1 MVNLMQH
8 RCFPHHSHPSG
19 HPGSPHY
26 GEMSA
31 LNDQPASITIGSTGS
46 STCVAFFQLT
56 RAHQKQRADAFWQ
69 SAVHDSDSPTH
80 HAAYL
85 QHQLAQIVNAIVGC
99 SAVLDSPHDLP
110 AHVLPCLY

>member
-1 MVNLMQH
+1 
-8 RCFPHHSHPSG
+8 
-19 HPGSPHY
+19 
-26 GEMSA
+26 MSA

-46 STCVAFFQLT
+46 STCVAFFQFS
-56 RAHQKQRADAFWQ
+56 RAHQKQRAAAFWQ
-69 SAVHDSDSPTH
+69 SVVHDSDSPTH

-110 AHVLPCLY
+110 AHVLPCL